1 MRKFFTLLVLLALA
15 ITSAS
20 AQNPFGNGSNG
31 ALTVNVGQTITINSE
46 RTAVTGSNA
55 AGVTAIFVSST
66 SGFQAGDEILI
77 ISMQDAETNM
87 AENIV
92 GQWETQ
98 FVSSVGTGVLFLE
111 NALHNNYY
119 TDGGKKHQVVRIPQ
133 YTTVNISGTLTCP
146 AWDGAAGGILF
157 FRSNDVVTVNT
168 TGVITSSGKG
178 YRGGTQYGDSHGGG
192 QGGESFISAGGLGG
206 HYTADP
212 HGKVGAGGGGA
223 AHSGY
228 NGGNGMAGG
237 GGGSTGGSIGLGSV
251 NLGGAGGGGG
261 GHAGSAGG
269 AGYGTFG
276 YGGNSYGNSN
286 NGLNGGEELSG
297 NGGSNSTGGGGGG
310 GGTYGSADLSKL
322 YLGSGGG
329 CGGRYSGYA
338 PGFGGQGGGL
348 LYISAD
354 EINCAGSIVSNGG
367 NGGNSS
373 TYSGGGGGASGGSV
387 YLEAV
392 DLILSNS
399 IASVGGNAG
408 SAYYGNPAGN
418 GGKGRIRLNS
428 NTFANTGQVN
438 PAPYLGQF
446 YNIIHNELS
455 NTNNLAGP
463 YTVSATILD
472 NEGDLITQSKLYYR
486 INGGAFVEV
495 AMTASKSSG
504 QQFSAN
510 IPGQAI
516 NTTIEYYITA
526 TDGTDN
532 YASPIGAPAELY
544 SFQITGY
551 PPYGVT
557 SIDNNNGTVNLN
569 WFAPLDLTNFTHYT
583 IYRSEQRDFTPGA
596 FNLLADNVS
605 DTAFL
610 DATVVDF
617 HTYYYIVSAKFNYG
631 GTTIESFSGQSAGL
645 LVNTASQTTV
655 LGYAFLEGR
664 NNHANIKVKF
674 VPLSPSAVTDS
685 IYTNALGYFETH
697 NVFPGV
703 YSVRFSKTGFQTPL
717 LIENIT
723 IVADKDLGES
733 TLYDLGTT
741 YSGNVSGTWSNFAS
755 VSGDITVPA
764 GDSLI
769 IEAGTIVRF
778 LGNYNFLVYG
788 YLACNGAEGDSVVIT
803 SGPANQVQAP
813 NQWKGIDFYNTSDDN
828 SYLRYT
834 KVEYAYDG
842 IYLEW
847 ASPAIENCLIHRH
860 SHYGIMM
867 HQSNA
872 RVENSNIKLIS
883 DRGVSMRYSSPTFK
897 NCLIQNCT
905 NSGIYFDDYSNAQV
919 LSCTIDNNNTGI
931 SANGSSNPFVDG
943 CTIINNA
950 SSGIYF
956 YAIWG
961 RGVVSNSTFMHNSK
975 GIFFYHQSHPQIK
988 GNHFISNTYGIE
1000 YYYDCDASIT
1010 ENSFVKNSYG
1020 IVFNTSSH
1028 YCETSI
1034 IKNVFAYN
1042 INDGIHKNN
1051 HSNGDNPTIKYNTIF
1066 GNGGDGIEINQ
1077 TGTEVITNNNIV
1089 ENGGYGIRV
1098 AMMIETFENNN
1109 ISSNTAGAISNLA
1122 FMPAETWNFVST
1134 NPNNNASCDIYRN
1147 INEDPKFVLVDSLDF
1162 TYQNGSKCIDGGA
1175 TAVLDPD
1182 ASVSDIGR
1190 FPFEHGNP
1198 HQITVTGF
1206 DNQTVSLAW
1215 DHVVYDSL
1223 VAYKVYYKV
1232 AANPNYSLFGS
1243 TADTAIAV
1251 TGLTNNVLYDFT
1263 VTGSFPDYES
1273 NYAPKVSEKPGV
1285 PELEFN
1291 PGSFSLVIP
1300 TGQTSLVENLTLTN
1314 SGTRDLQVSF
1324 PAGNEN
1330 SGNAYLD
1337 GSGDYVSYG
1346 NHAHLGGMTAMTIE
1360 CWLYRENSG
1369 HFEFI
1374 GKNYRNFSFAIN
1386 SSNQV
1391 HFYKGY
1397 GTPESYTYQE
1407 WNTGYSIGANQWYHL
1422 AMTWEGNTL
1431 KLFVNG
1437 NQVWTIANA
1446 QSGPIP
1452 DFIGYNFQIGRRADE
1467 NSYYFKGKM
1476 AEAMLWSVARSQD
1489 EIRKNIYQPI
1499 AGTEAGLIGYWPL
1512 QDDFNDHSTYGLTA
1526 SVVGN
1531 TVLQTSTALPYILYT
1546 VPQGQYTV
1554 APGSNQVVPIT
1565 FYNRTDM
1572 SSLFF
1577 TTSMIANDADEPET
1591 EIEVALKYGETV
1603 PATPVHFIPV
1613 PATGKPYSIYISGAK
1628 IDGATIAI
1636 GDEIGVFDGNLCVGA
1651 GIYNGTFNFIFTAWE
1666 SDPGLGLAGFT
1677 PGNAM
1682 SFKMYDTSADLETN
1696 EADETYF
1703 IGDDT
1708 FGYGAFSALSLE
1720 ASVYNIQ
1727 NVAVTGGQF
1736 NLVSFNL
1743 LPHFPGAWSV
1753 FGDLPGLQI
1762 VYNDAGGVL
1771 IPGYNINTIGDI
1783 NFRDGF
1789 YIYADQNGSIA
1800 YEGTYIHVEDWD
1812 ITVEPNKWNYVSML
1826 SRNPVAVTDVF
1837 AGLESSIS
1845 IVQSASGASWIPS
1858 QSINTIGNMQP
1869 GLGYKIALAVP
1880 ASVTFNYPAG
1890 SKGASSIAES
1900 GTKTQKSSRQTGFFS
1915 YTETGLPYAVIV
1927 KLKSPQESVF
1937 NLVPGNEIGLFDGNQ
1952 CVGAAVYEGGDQILI
1967 TAWEQ
1972 DESQN
1977 LTGFANG
1984 NRITARVYRDNFVN
1998 TTKHNLTSFTGGIP
2012 VYGEGNYAKVVL
2024 EVIPANEEPFG
2035 LDVLPNPFK
2044 DLTSVILEIHDENLV
2059 KVKVYDNTGRLVKSL
2074 ADDQLLPDTYRLTWD
2089 GTDLHGKKLNPGV
2102 YFIIA
2107 ETTGNTITKK
2117 VIILQ

>member
-1 MRKFFTLLVLLALA
+1 MRKFFTLLVLLVLVVAS
-15 ITSAS
+15 IS

-31 ALTVNVGQTITINSE
+31 ALTVTVGQTLTINTD
-46 RTAVTGSNA
+46 RTAVTGSNSQ
-55 AGVTAIFVSST
+55 GTQAILVSSS

-77 ISMQDAETNM
+77 ISMQDPQTNM
-87 AENIV
+87 AENVV
-92 GQWETQ
+92 GQWETL
-98 FVSSVGTGVLFLE
+98 VVVSVGTGVLFLE
-111 NALHNNYY
+111 NSLQHSYNAEL
-119 TDGGKKHQVVRIPQ
+119 GKKHQVVKIPQ
-133 YTTVNISGTLTCP
+133 YTDVNIAGTLNCP
-146 AWDGAAGGILF
+146 AWDGTTGGILY
-157 FRSNDVVTVNT
+157 FRSNGSVIVNASGT
-168 TGVITSSGKG
+168 ITSSGKG
-178 YRGGTQYGDSHGGG
+178 YRGGTQYGDGYGGG
-192 QGGESFISAGGLGG
+192 QGGESFVGIGGNGG

-212 HGKVGAGGGGA
+212 QGKTGAGGGGA
-223 AHSGY
+223 AYNGY
-228 NGGNGMAGG
+228 NGGNGIAGG
-237 GGGSTGGSIGLGSV
+237 GGGSTGGSVGLGSV

-261 GHAGSAGG
+261 GYAGSAGG

-276 YGGNSYGNSN
+276 YGGFSYNTSN
-286 NGLNGGEELSG
+286 NGLNGGENFSG
-297 NGGSNSTGGGGGG
+297 NGGSSSSGGGGGG
-310 GGTYGSADLSKL
+310 GGTYGSAELTKL

-329 CGGRYSGYA
+329 CGGTYSGGA
-338 PGFGGQGGGL
+338 PGFGGSGGGL
-348 LYISAD
+348 LFISSNA
-354 EINCAGSIVSNGG
+354 ISCAGSIVSNGG
-367 NGGNSS
+367 NGGNF
-373 TYSGGGGGASGGSV
+373 TYAGGGGGGASGGSV

-392 DLILSNS
+392 NINLSNAITS
-399 IASVGGNAG
+399 SGGTGGTSYTSNGAG
-408 SAYYGNPAGN
+408 I
-418 GGKGRIRLNS
+418 GGKGRIRLNY
-428 NTFANTGQVN
+428 NTLANTGQIN

-446 YNIIHNELS
+446 NNIFHTELS
-455 NTNNLAGP
+455 NTNNPAGP
-463 YTVSATILD
+463 YPVSALIID
-472 NEGDLITQSKLYYR
+472 NDGNPITQAKLYYR

-495 AMTASKSSG
+495 AMTASKSG
-504 QQFSAN
+504 QQFNAN

-532 YASPIGAPAELY
+532 YIAPLGAPAELY
-544 SFQITGY
+544 SFKISGF
-551 PPYGVT
+551 PPYGLT
-557 SIDNNNGTVNLN
+557 STDLNNGTVRLN
-569 WFAPLDLTNFTHYT
+569 WNHPLSLTNFTNYT

-596 FNLLADNVS
+596 FNILTDNLN
-605 DTAFL
+605 DTTFV
-610 DATVVDF
+610 DATVADF
-617 HTYYYIVSAKFNYG
+617 HTYYYVVSAKFNYS
-631 GTTIESFSGQSAGL
+631 GTINESFSGQSAGL
-645 LVNTASQTTV
+645 LVNNTGQTTV

-674 VPLSPSAVTDS
+674 VPLSPSAVADS
-685 IYTNALGYFETH
+685 VYTNALGFFENH
-697 NVFPGV
+697 NIFPGV
-703 YSVRFSKTGFQTPL
+703 YSVRFIKTGFQTPI

-788 YLACNGAEGDSVVIT
+788 YLTCNGAVGDTILIT

-813 NQWKGIDFYNTSDDN
+813 NQWKGIDFYNSADDN
-828 SYLRYT
+828 SYLHYT

-847 ASPAIENCLIHRH
+847 ASPAIENCLIQLH
-860 SHYGIMM
+860 SRYGMYL

-872 RVENSNIKLIS
+872 SIKDSHVQDCS
-883 DRGVSMRYSSPTFK
+883 DRGITLNYSSPLIE
-897 NCLIQNCT
+897 NCLVNNCT
-905 NSGIYFDDYSNAQV
+905 NHGISLENYSNPAITACN
-919 LSCTIDNNNTGI
+919 LNYNNYGI
-931 SANGSSNPFVDG
+931 VAASNSDPFIDG
-943 CTIINNA
+943 CTFTGNTTN
-950 SSGIYF
+950 GIHF
-956 YAIWG
+956 NTIWG
-961 RGVVSNSTFMHNSK
+961 RGLITNNTFTGNGK
-975 GIFFYHQSHPQIK
+975 GIFLYYQSSPQIRK
-988 GNHFISNTYGIE
+988 NLFIQNSYGIE
-1000 YYYDCDASIT
+1000 YQYDCDATVT
-1010 ENSFVKNSYG
+1010 ENTFVKNSYG
-1020 IVFNTSSH
+1020 IVFNTSSY

-1034 IKNVFAYN
+1034 TKNTFAYN
-1042 INDGIHKNN
+1042 TNDGIHKNN
-1051 HSNGDNPTIKYNTIF
+1051 HSYGDNPTIKYNTII

-1077 TGTEVITNNNIV
+1077 AGTEIITNNNIV
-1089 ENGGYGIRV
+1089 ENGGYGIR
-1098 AMMIETFENNN
+1098 AAATIETFENNN
-1109 ISSNTAGAISNLA
+1109 INSNTAGAISNLTYLPSA
-1122 FMPAETWNFVST
+1122 TWNFVSV

-1147 INEDPKFVLVDSLDF
+1147 INEDPRFVLSDTLDF
-1162 TYQNGSKCIDGGA
+1162 TLQNGSKCIDGGTA
-1175 TAVLDPD
+1175 TVTDPD
-1182 ASVSDIGR
+1182 GTISDIGA

-1198 HQITVTGF
+1198 HKITVTGF
-1206 DNQTVSLAW
+1206 GNQTVSLAW

-1223 VAYKVYYKV
+1223 VEYKVYYKV
-1232 AANPNYSLFGS
+1232 ATNPIYSLIGS
-1243 TADTAIAV
+1243 TVDTAFNL

-1263 VTGSFPDYES
+1263 VSGIFPGYES
-1273 NYAPKVSEKPGV
+1273 GYAPKVSEKPGV

-1291 PGSFSLVIP
+1291 PGSYSLVIP
-1300 TGQTSLVENLTLTN
+1300 TGQTSQAANLTLTN

-1330 SGNAYLD
+1330 SGNAYFD
-1337 GSGDYVSYG
+1337 GTGDYVSCG
-1346 NHAHLGGMTAMTIE
+1346 SGEHMGGMTALTME
-1360 CWLYRENSG
+1360 CWLYRENNG
-1369 HFEFI
+1369 HLEFM
-1374 GKNYRNFSFAIN
+1374 GKNYRNFHFAIEG
-1386 SSNQV
+1386 SNRLY
-1391 HFYKGY
+1391 FYKGY
-1397 GTPESYTYQE
+1397 GTPESYSNQG
-1407 WNTGYSIGANQWYHL
+1407 WNTNYTINANQWYHL
-1422 AMTWEGNTL
+1422 AVTWEGNTV
-1431 KLFVNG
+1431 KMFVNG
-1437 NQVWTIANA
+1437 NQVYTATDA
-1446 QSGPIP
+1446 QTGPIP
-1452 DFIGYNFQIGRRADE
+1452 DFIGYNFQLGRRSDE
-1467 NSYYFKGKM
+1467 NSYYLKGKM
-1476 AEAMLWSVARSQD
+1476 AEARLWNVARSQD
-1489 EIRKNIYQPI
+1489 QIRKNMYQPI
-1499 AGTEAGLIGYWPL
+1499 GGTEAGLIGYWPL

-1526 SVVGN
+1526 SVAGN
-1531 TVLQTSTALPYILYT
+1531 TVLQTSTALPYVLYT
-1546 VPQGQYTV
+1546 VPQEQYTV

-1565 FYNRTDM
+1565 FYNRTDLT
-1572 SSLFF
+1572 SIFF

-1603 PATPVHFIPV
+1603 PATPVHFVPV
-1613 PATGKPYSIYISGAK
+1613 AATGKPYSIYISGAK
-1628 IDGATIAI
+1628 IDDTTIAI
-1636 GDEIGVFDGNLCVGA
+1636 GDEIAVFDGALCVGA

-1666 SDPGLGLAGFT
+1666 SDPGQGFAGFT
-1677 PGNAM
+1677 PGHAM

-1696 EADETYF
+1696 EAEETYF
-1703 IGDDT
+1703 IGNDT

-1743 LPHFPGAWSV
+1743 LPHYPNAWSV
-1753 FGDLPGLQI
+1753 FGNLPGLQI
-1762 VYNDAGGVL
+1762 AYNDAGGVL

-1880 ASVTFNYPAG
+1880 ASITFNYPAG
-1890 SKGASSIAES
+1890 SKGASSILES
-1900 GTKTQKSSRQTGFFS
+1900 GTKTQKPTRQTEFFT

-1952 CVGAAVYEGGDQILI
+1952 CVGAAIYEGGDQILI
-1967 TAWEQ
+1967 TAWEN

-1984 NRITARVYRDNFVN
+1984 NRITARVYRENFVN

-2044 DLTSVILEIHDENLV
+2044 DLTSVILEIRDENLV

-2074 ADDQLLPDTYRLTWD
+2074 ADDHLLPDTYRLTWD